1 MEFTNF
7 TTLVQREVEK
17 RAGENYRVKLND
29 VMKNNGVVLRGITLM
44 QDDSN
49 ISPTIYLN
57 PYYDAYEN
65 GDTTLGTVIDEVIDT
80 YERNKINRSIDM
92 KFFLNY
98 ETVRSRIIFKLINTE
113 KNRELLRD
121 VPYIP
126 FHDLS
131 IVFQCLVSEERFGN
145 ASILIHNVH
154 LQLWKVNARELYEC
168 ALENTPLLQGYEL
181 ADMNTVLEEMKALG
195 GIDDE
200 EIEDMQQEVPMYVL
214 SNKSRING
222 ASCILYKD
230 ILKDFAMVVDKD
242 LYVLPSSIHEVIL
255 LPSDGTQ
262 ESEQLKEM
270 VREINQSQVEKEEV
284 LSDSVYYYRRSDD
297 SFFCLLDR

>member
-270 VREINQSQVEKEEV
+270 VREINQSQLEKEEV

-297 SFFCLLDR
+297 SFFCL

>member
-168 ALENTPLLQGYEL
+168 ALGNTPLLQGYEL

-297 SFFCLLDR
+297 SFFCL

>member
-17 RAGENYRVKLND
+17 GAGENYRVKLND

-297 SFFCLLDR
+297 SFFCL

>member
-195 GIDDE
+195 GMDDE

-297 SFFCLLDR
+297 SFFCL

>member
-200 EIEDMQQEVPMYVL
+200 EIEDMQQEVSMYVL

-297 SFFCLLDR
+297 SFFCL

>member
-80 YERNKINRSIDM
+80 YEKNKINRSIDM

-98 ETVRSRIIFKLINTE
+98 ETVKSRIIFKLINTE

-297 SFFCLLDR
+297 SFFCL

>member
-242 LYVLPSSIHEVIL
+242 LYVLPSSINEFIL
-255 LPSDGTQ
+255 LPSDGKK
-262 ESEQLKEM
+262 ESVQIKEM
-270 VREINQSQVEKEEV
+270 EREINQSQVEKEEV

-297 SFFCLLDR
+297 SFFCL

>member
-98 ETVRSRIIFKLINTE
+98 ETVKSRIIFKLINTE

-262 ESEQLKEM
+262 ESKQLKEM

-297 SFFCLLDR
+297 SFFCL

>member
-17 RAGENYRVKLND
+17 RAGENYHVKLND

-98 ETVRSRIIFKLINTE
+98 ETVKSRIIYKLINTE
-113 KNRELLRD
+113 KNRELLKD
-121 VPYIP
+121 VPHIP

-131 IVFQCLVSEERFGN
+131 IVFQCLVSGEKFGN

-154 LQLWKVNARELYEC
+154 IQLWKVNARELYEC
-168 ALENTPLLQGYEL
+168 AMENTPLLQGYEL
-181 ADMNTVLEEMKALG
+181 ADMKSVLEEMKALG
-195 GIDDE
+195 GAEDE

-214 SNKSRING
+214 SNKSRVNG
-222 ASCILYKD
+222 AACILYKD
-230 ILKDFAMVVDKD
+230 ILKDFAMAVDKD

-270 VREINQSQVEKEEV
+270 VKEINLSQVEEEEV

-297 SFFCLLDR
+297 SFFCL

>member
-44 QDDSN
+44 QGDSN

-297 SFFCLLDR
+297 SFFCL

>member
-1 MEFTNF
+1 MELTNF

-297 SFFCLLDR
+297 SFFCL

>member
-29 VMKNNGVVLRGITLM
+29 VMKNNGVVLKGITLM

-297 SFFCLLDR
+297 SFFCL

>member
-1 MEFTNF
+1 MNFENFITTVTN
-7 TTLVQREVEK
+7 TVSDRMGAHYSVSTHNVT
-17 RAGENYRVKLND
+17 
-29 VMKNNGVVLRGITLM
+29 KNNGVILTGILIKANGNF
-44 QDDSN
+44 SVA
-49 ISPTIYLN
+49 PTIYLN
-57 PYYDAYEN
+57 PYYDAYEK
-65 GDTTLGTVIDEVIDT
+65 GDTTFGTVIDEVINT

-297 SFFCLLDR
+297 SFFCL

>member
-17 RAGENYRVKLND
+17 RAGKNYRVKLND

-270 VREINQSQVEKEEV
+270 VREINQSQVEEEEV

-297 SFFCLLDR
+297 SFFCL

>member
-255 LPSDGTQ
+255 LPSDGTK

-297 SFFCLLDR
+297 SFFCL